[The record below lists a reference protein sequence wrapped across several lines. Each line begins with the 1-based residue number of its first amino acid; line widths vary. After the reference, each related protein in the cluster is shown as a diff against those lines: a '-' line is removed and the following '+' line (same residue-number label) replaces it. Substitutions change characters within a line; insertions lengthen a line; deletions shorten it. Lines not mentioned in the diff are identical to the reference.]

1 MCNHSEILSFFVS
14 KKSKFEFH
22 TLLRCRRCVFPNFKE
37 FQVCASKLAGEGKNL
52 YCVKCAATVDLVV
65 VAPAKICVS
74 SVASIL
80 YAMQK
85 RELSECRNVACL
97 GFYFQRLRVSHSI

>member
-1 MCNHSEILSFFVS
+1 M
-14 KKSKFEFH
+14 
-22 TLLRCRRCVFPNFKE
+22 
-37 FQVCASKLAGEGKNL
+37 CASKLACEGKNL

-65 VAPAKICVS
+65 VAPAKICVP

-85 RELSECRNVACL
+85 RELSEGINVAHL
-97 GFYFQRLRVSHSI
+97 GFCYQRLRVSHSI